1 MSITKMTNK
10 PTKSDRIQA
19 ALALANCVQRRRQN
33 LGMSIERAA
42 DLAGMRVS
50 EWCALETGWV
60 PDTLGIL
67 QAVAGT
73 LELGYLQLS
82 FLAEMSQYNQI
93 TPV

>member
-1 MSITKMTNK
+1 MTNK
-10 PTKSDRIQA
+10 PTKSGRI
-19 ALALANCVQRRRQN
+19 LVALANCVQLRRQN

-67 QAVAGT
+67 RAVAGT
-73 LELGYLQLS
+73 LELAARGAS
-82 FLAEMSQYNQI
+82 SRFSA
-93 TPV
+93 THAA